1 MMNSRQG
8 ANLHTL
14 PLFHGA
20 EPRRLLKVP
29 GKRLGHRHT
38 RGYKKDF
45 AGLAVLSE
53 LI

>member
-14 PLFHGA
+14 SLFHGA
-20 EPRRLLKVP
+20 EPRPLLKVP
-29 GKRLGHRHT
+29 GKRLVPRQTQGN
-38 RGYKKDF
+38 KKDF